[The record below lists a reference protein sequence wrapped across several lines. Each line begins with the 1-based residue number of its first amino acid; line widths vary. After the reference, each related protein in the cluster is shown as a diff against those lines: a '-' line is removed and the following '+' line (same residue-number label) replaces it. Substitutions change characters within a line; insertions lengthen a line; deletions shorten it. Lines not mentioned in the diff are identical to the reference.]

1 MTNSNVKAPAAQD
14 PTAETSFFRWLW
26 QGILRFDEAL
36 NFDPCS
42 DVARRITD
50 LERHIE
56 ASKIPNRTSS
66 PLR

>member
-1 MTNSNVKAPAAQD
+1 MTNSNVKALATQD
-14 PTAETSFFRWLW
+14 PTAKTSFLRRLW

-42 DVARRITD
+42 DVARRVTD
-50 LERHIE
+50 MERQIE

-66 PLR
+66 PLQ